1 MARGFY
7 DRYEHP
13 AAVSK
18 GVGKARE
25 SNGKVRTGRSGRLVR
40 GERSAS
46 PARLRN
52 TVKIQP
58 AVSET
63 GQNGTLGSRQSLYI
77 GSVSCGSIRAYLFS
91 AFLFLYIF

>member
-40 GERSAS
+40 WMYQTEQGR
-46 PARLRN
+46 
-52 TVKIQP
+52 TV
-58 AVSET
+58 
-63 GQNGTLGSRQSLYI
+63 RQSGQAQEYREDTT
-77 GSVSCGSIRAYLFS
+77 CCQ
-91 AFLFLYIF
+91 